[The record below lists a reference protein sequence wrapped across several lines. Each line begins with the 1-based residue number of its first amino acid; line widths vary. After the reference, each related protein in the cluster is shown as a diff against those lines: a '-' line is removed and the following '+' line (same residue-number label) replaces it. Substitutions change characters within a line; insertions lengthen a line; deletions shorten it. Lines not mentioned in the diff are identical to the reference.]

1 MVNEYIPVFNKFI
14 YILKEKTM
22 PVKPSEKEEEYFA
35 RQELE
40 RKKKLEEEK
49 LKRLAEEEK
58 TKMKELHFMHCPKCG
73 MELNEIDYKGI
84 KIDKCF
90 NCEGIWLDAGEM
102 EQVSNLEKGSI
113 DKLFSL
119 FKK

>member
-1 MVNEYIPVFNKFI
+1 
-14 YILKEKTM
+14 M

-49 LKRLAEEEK
+49 QKKLAEEEK
-58 TKMKELHFMHCPKCG
+58 VRLKDLHFMRCPKCG
-73 MELNEIDYKGI
+73 MELSEIDYKGI

-102 EQVSNLEKGSI
+102 EIVSQLEKSSL
-113 DKLFSL
+113 DKLFSI
-119 FKK
+119 FRK